1 MDHIE
6 EILNL
11 RELVMRLSNRVA
23 ALEGS
28 NEKIELIKCS
38 KCGVERHPL
47 FKRQCLDPECEG
59 GLTIGACPP
68 KSLMTSEP
76 CHGLILED
84 VQFSNVNRKDIEEY
98 KREMENLSQYWR
110 DNPDKA
116 PKFPMRTITQ
126 KVYIAEDGKEF
137 TTEIACKAYEA
148 QLEADE
154 KDNTYWRVIHKPDLT
169 EGRGHYGLI
178 FVKVKQCECINT
190 RIMIE
195 DYCHRTFGRPVAFV
209 QGRSAIENWR
219 ILESNK
225 DAYIAGG
232 EIKVGDYTYKGKR
245 LDLTLGI
252 GDSGLTIIS

>member
-1 MDHIE
+1 
-6 EILNL
+6 
-11 RELVMRLSNRVA
+11 
-23 ALEGS
+23 
-28 NEKIELIKCS
+28 
-38 KCGVERHPL
+38 
-47 FKRQCLDPECEG
+47 
-59 GLTIGACPP
+59 
-68 KSLMTSEP
+68 
-76 CHGLILED
+76 
-84 VQFSNVNRKDIEEY
+84 
-98 KREMENLSQYWR
+98 
-110 DNPDKA
+110 
-116 PKFPMRTITQ
+116 MRTITQ

-137 TTEIACKAYEA
+137 TSKEQCLIHE
-148 QLEADE
+148 E
-154 KDNTYWRVIHKPDLT
+154 KIKIEEKYTTYWKIIHKPDLT

-245 LDLTLGI
+245 LDLTLGV